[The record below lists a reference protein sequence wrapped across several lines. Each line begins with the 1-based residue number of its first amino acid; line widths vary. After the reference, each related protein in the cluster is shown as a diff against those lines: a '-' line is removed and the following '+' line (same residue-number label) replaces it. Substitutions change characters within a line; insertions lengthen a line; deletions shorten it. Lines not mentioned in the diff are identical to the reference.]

1 MKSWP
6 LVLATLMLLSAWG
19 VIQSFSRGEAEMAKK
34 AFVEFPLVLD
44 GQWEGKELG
53 MEDNILKVLKLTDY
67 MMRVY
72 SPVNTVKS
80 LEAAKLAGETTTP
93 DPATPQ
99 SGEAPVWL
107 YVGYYKSQRT
117 GATYHSPKNCLPG
130 AGWQF
135 VRSDYVTVPLQGTS
149 GVTINQ
155 VLIQKG
161 LDKQVILY
169 WYQDRGRVIAS
180 EYWAKAYM
188 IWDAITMNRTDGS
201 LVRISIPVINSP
213 DEALA
218 QGLGFLKDLWPTLLD
233 YMPDSSVKAT

>member
-1 MKSWP
+1 
-6 LVLATLMLLSAWG
+6 
-19 VIQSFSRGEAEMAKK
+19 
-34 AFVEFPLVLD
+34 
-44 GQWEGKELG
+44 
-53 MEDNILKVLKLTDY
+53 
-67 MMRVY
+67 MRVY
-72 SPVNTVKS
+72 NPVNPDKSFETVE
-80 LEAAKLAGETTTP
+80 LVDETPTPGPTTP
-93 DPATPQ
+93 K
-99 SGEAPVWL
+99 SVSAPVLL

-161 LDKQVILY
+161 LDQQVILY

-201 LVRISIPVINSP
+201 LVRISIPVVNSP
-213 DEALA
+213 DEAAA
-218 QGLGFLKDLWPTLLD
+218 QGLSFLRDLWPTLLD
-233 YMPDSSVKAT
+233 YMPDSSVKAI

>member
-6 LVLATLMLLSAWG
+6 FVLATLMLLSAWG
-19 VIQSFSRGEAEMAKK
+19 VIQSFSSGEREMAKK
-34 AFVEFPLVLD
+34 SFVEFPLILD
-44 GQWEGKELG
+44 GQWEGEELG
-53 MEDNILKVLKLTDY
+53 LEEDVLKVLKLTDY

-72 SPVNTVKS
+72 NPVNTGKG
-80 LEAAKLAGETTTP
+80 LEAIELDDETTPPGLTTP
-93 DPATPQ
+93 H
-99 SGEAPVWL
+99 SVLAPVWL

-135 VRSDYVTVPLQGTS
+135 VRSDYVTVPLPGTS

-161 LDKQVILY
+161 LDRQVILY

-188 IWDAITMNRTDGS
+188 IWDAMTMNRTDGS
-201 LVRISIPVINSP
+201 LVRISIPVVNSP

-218 QGLGFLKDLWPTLLD
+218 RGLNFLGDMWPTLLD
-233 YMPDSSVKAT
+233 YMPDSSIKTI

>member
-1 MKSWP
+1 M
-6 LVLATLMLLSAWG
+6 
-19 VIQSFSRGEAEMAKK
+19 
-34 AFVEFPLVLD
+34 D

-53 MEDNILKVLKLTDY
+53 LEDKILKVLKLTDY

-72 SPVNTVKS
+72 NPVNTDMNGPATDES
-80 LEAAKLAGETTTP
+80 IPEMETTGLPAPENFSTP
-93 DPATPQ
+93 I
-99 SGEAPVWL
+99 WL

-161 LDKQVILY
+161 LDQAGDPVLVSRSRACHRKRVLGESVY
-169 WYQDRGRVIAS
+169 DLGRDHDES
-180 EYWAKAYM
+180 
-188 IWDAITMNRTDGS
+188 DG
-201 LVRISIPVINSP
+201 
-213 DEALA
+213 
-218 QGLGFLKDLWPTLLD
+218 WLL
-233 YMPDSSVKAT
+233 SSNFYSRYR